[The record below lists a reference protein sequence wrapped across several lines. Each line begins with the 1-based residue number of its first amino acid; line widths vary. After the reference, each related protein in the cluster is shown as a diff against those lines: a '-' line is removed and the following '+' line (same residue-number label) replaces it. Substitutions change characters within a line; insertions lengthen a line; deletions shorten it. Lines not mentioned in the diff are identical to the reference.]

1 MDDDIIKYDGN
12 DYEVVDI
19 IDLDNISYA
28 FLVNINNPKD
38 FFIRRVND
46 ENSSL
51 DPLDSEEE
59 YAKVIDEFSKKHKD
73 EVEDFY
79 TEN

>member
-1 MDDDIIKYDGN
+1 MDDDLIKYDGN

-51 DPLDSEEE
+51 DPIESKEE
-59 YAKVIDEFSKKHKD
+59 YAKVVDEFSKKHKD

>member
-1 MDDDIIKYDGN
+1 MNDDYIKYEGN

-19 IDLDNISYA
+19 VDIDNKSYA

-38 FFIRRVND
+38 FFIRKVND
-46 ENSSL
+46 ENQSL
-51 DPLDSEEE
+51 DPIETKEE
-59 YAKVIDEFSKKHKD
+59 YTRIIDEFSKKHKD
-73 EVEDFY
+73 EIEDFY